1 MSIPDGVAWH
11 RDRAER
17 ARLRRID
24 GIWITEVERHEDGIR
39 LAVKDLFDTSGLT
52 TTYGSIIFAEHI
64 PAETA
69 EAVRRLEATGYA
81 NVGKTNLHE
90 FAYGTTSLN
99 VHFGAVPNPIAPD
112 RIAGGSSGGSAAALA
127 ARLAD
132 AALGTDSGGSIRI
145 PSACCGTVG
154 LKPTYGLVPLDG
166 CFPLA
171 PSFDHAGPMAR
182 DVAGC
187 TAIMHAL
194 VPGFEEHAL
203 ESLEDVRIGV
213 AWLEHA
219 DPGVRDRVRQAT
231 ELFPSRE
238 VLDLPFAEGTF
249 ALFMR
254 EVADVHRALFPD
266 NADAYGPEVRA
277 KIERCLEVSD
287 GDAEAAGK
295 TREVYRDHV
304 AELADGF
311 DLIVTPTLP
320 IVAPPVAEAENDA
333 FRDQL
338 TKFTYPINVLGRPA
352 LALPC
357 GPAEDGLPAS
367 VQLIGRPGADALV
380 LAAGGL
386 LETALASLDRGR
398 AA

>member
-203 ESLEDVRIGV
+203 ESLEDARIGV

-338 TKFTYPINVLGRPA
+338 TKFTYPINVLGLPA

-367 VQLIGRPGADALV
+367 AQLVGRQGQDSLV
-380 LAAGGL
+380 LAAGAL